1 MIDIGDVKAAAKRIS
16 KYIRRTP
23 LLRADQ
29 CAAPA
34 SDADLWLK
42 LECLQPT
49 GSFKVRGATNK
60 LLTTP
65 RAELERGIVTASGG
79 NHGLAVA
86 RAARL
91 AGVKAIV
98 FAPTTVTSEKVDKI
112 RKWGAETRTVGALW
126 DEVKPR
132 SDRIRRAHGCCL
144 FPSLRRS
151 GRRRRPGHDWPR
163 DPRATAGRRNDPC
176 CHWRRR
182 AHFGPCHSGQGDET
196 GRPHRRHRASR
207 LADTERIAR
216 GGTCGPPC
224 RGHDPCRHH
233 GLRQDR

>member
-1 MIDIGDVKAAAKRIS
+1 MIDIGDVKAAATRIS

-126 DEVKPR
+126 TSQTAKR
-132 SDRIRRAHGCCL
+132 SHSQSARVPSISIPSPIR
-144 FPSLRRS
+144 PSS
-151 GRRRRPGHDWPR
+151 PPGHGWPR
-163 DPRATAGRRNDPC
+163 DPRATARRRNDPC

-182 AHFGPCHSGQGDET
+182 AHFGPCHGGQGDET
-196 GRPHRRHRASR
+196 GHPHRRHRASR
-207 LADTERIAR
+207 LADPERIAR
-216 GGTCGPPC
+216 RGTCGPPC
-224 RGHDPCRHH
+224 RGHDPYRHH